1 MYSFGFPQM
10 LRSTTSVLLE
20 DKEAVRSNLLLI
32 LSSEQLSHFGDPLFG
47 CRLKQAIF
55 EQQHSLIID
64 LLIDEIYTTI
74 ITFIPQVYLTRK
86 DIELTSDGTDI
97 FATVNYTFVL
107 DNTSDLYTINLTNS
121 AE

>member
-1 MYSFGFPQM
+1 MYSFSFPQM
-10 LRSTTSVLLE
+10 LRSNTSVLLK

-32 LSSEQLSHFGDPLFG
+32 LRSEQLSHFGDPMFG

-55 EQQHSLIID
+55 EQERSLVVD

-74 ITFIPQVYLTRK
+74 ITFIPQVFLTRK
-86 DIELTSDGTDI
+86 DIELTTDGTDI
-97 FATVNYTFVL
+97 FATVKYTFVL

-121 AE
+121 VN